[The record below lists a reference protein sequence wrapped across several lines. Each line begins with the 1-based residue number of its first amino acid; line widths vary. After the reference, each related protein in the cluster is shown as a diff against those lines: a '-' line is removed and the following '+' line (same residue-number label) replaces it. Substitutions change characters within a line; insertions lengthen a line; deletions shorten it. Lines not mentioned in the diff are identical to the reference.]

1 MQRQA
6 ARKRV
11 QRQGFDYDE
20 EFLIIEHLG
29 VELPAAP
36 PEGEKP
42 RILHICLA
50 EKFIE
55 PFIEFLE
62 SNVADFDQHVFF
74 CVGDE
79 TLHPLRRR
87 PNILFQSDYGSASSA
102 YFDLNRQMYKAD
114 KIILHGLWIKR
125 LVRLLAIQPWLLGK
139 CHWVIW
145 GGDLY
150 SYQFADRDFR
160 RHLNEFFR
168 RIVIKRIG
176 NLLTYVEG
184 DVDLARQW
192 YGARGKLRPCLM
204 YPSNLYKEHVV
215 SPKVDRTVNI
225 QIGNSADPTNEQ
237 IELLKLLEPYKNEDI
252 KIYGM
257 LAYGSDEYAAEV
269 AAYGKKIFAEKFVA
283 VTDFMTLNEY
293 NEFLGKIDVA
303 LFNHRRQQA
312 MGNIISLLGMG
323 KKVYLRRDISSWV
336 VFESRGLKIFDVTSF
351 GLEEMEDLDKENN
364 MRLTQSAFSPAV
376 LKEQWLEIF
385 G

>member
-1 MQRQA
+1 MP
-6 ARKRV
+6 V
-11 QRQGFDYDE
+11 
-20 EFLIIEHLG
+20 
-29 VELPAAP
+29 AP
-36 PEGEKP
+36 SQGEKP

-62 SNVADFDQHVFF
+62 GNVADFDRHVFF
-74 CVGDE
+74 CLGDE

-87 PNILFQSDYGSASSA
+87 PNILFQSDYRSAASA
-102 YFDLNRQMYKAD
+102 YFNLNRQMYKAD
-114 KIILHGLWIKR
+114 KIILHGLWSEWV
-125 LVRLLAIQPWLLGK
+125 VRLLAIQPWLLRK

-150 SYQFADRDFR
+150 SYLVAGRDLR
-160 RHLNEFFR
+160 WHLNEIFR

-192 YGARGKLRPCLM
+192 YGARGQHLQCLM
-204 YPSNLYKEHVV
+204 YPSNLCKEYVV
-215 SPKVDRTVNI
+215 SPKTDRTVRI

-237 IELLKLLEPYKNEDI
+237 IEILELLEPYKNENI

-269 AAYGKKIFAEKFVA
+269 AAYGKKIFAEKFIA
-283 VTDFMTLNEY
+283 VTEFMTLNEY
-293 NEFLGKIDVA
+293 NEFLGKIDIA

-312 MGNIISLLGMG
+312 MGNIITLLGMG
-323 KKVYLRRDISSWV
+323 KKVYLRKDISSWM
-336 VFESRGLKIFDVTSF
+336 VFESRGLKVFDVTSF
-351 GLEEMEDLDKENN
+351 RLEDTEVFDKENN
-364 MRLTQSAFSPAV
+364 MRLTRSAFSPAV

-385 G
+385 E